1 MTCALTSYFWYPML
15 QQMNYQEIH
24 SPFKTDLQ
32 LEALSISDSIIQALN
47 NDITTYTMGLLGL
60 VALIFPL
67 FILKEMEKKEKII
80 YVGVVS
86 TWVCVTNLFPWF
98 LFQKTPIS
106 LLQFPWRI
114 LGIQIFFLQ

>member
-1 MTCALTSYFWYPML
+1 MYDYSSFVFKQANKKRYKICGREFSKGCFLTCALTSYFWYPML

-67 FILKEMEKKEKII
+67 FILKEMEKKKK
-80 YVGVVS
+80 S
-86 TWVCVTNLFPWF
+86 SMLA
-98 LFQKTPIS
+98 
-106 LLQFPWRI
+106 
-114 LGIQIFFLQ
+114 